1 MINEPSNIIA
11 ITRQNVCY
19 RWLGSLEERLMNFI
33 FVEPDQLQRISDLIN
48 SIRVSA
54 IIVYLPEIDESSDL
68 TGQQAL
74 KDMLELIEALSMK
87 FPMISIVA
95 ASEAITQALLLPA
108 MRAGARDFIQVGQ
121 PSNETYAQ
129 LARYAQPRE
138 FDAKGQAQEKGR
150 MFALFNARVSDG
162 STLLASHLALA
173 LQKLGSTLLVDLGK
187 PNADSLYILGV
198 SPKFSFYDAL
208 TNSRRLD
215 NTLIQTGIA
224 RHKSGL
230 AVLTLPEEGEGPD
243 IRAAEMYLVIDT
255 LRKHFDHLVFNLGGH
270 ESLEVP
276 ALMAP
281 LANKSLILVEQSIP
295 SCKKNYEMIE
305 RLRSVKQFNQ
315 HCGLVID
322 RHLPKQKPSAS
333 DIAQSFDL
341 PVYATLPSCG
351 MSRLAAYNIGE
362 SLSEITPNNPYSKA
376 VEQLAYALLDI
387 KQPKRW
393 HWLPRINALFGRNAT
408 RTYANTDEV
417 FNK

>member
-11 ITRQNVCY
+11 ITRQNACY
-19 RWLGSLEERLMNFI
+19 RWLGGLEERLMNFI
-33 FVEPDQLQRISDLIN
+33 FVEPDQPQRITDLIN
-48 SIRVSA
+48 SVKVSA
-54 IIVYLPEIDESSDL
+54 MIVYLPEIDGSSDL
-68 TGQQAL
+68 TDQQAL
-74 KDMLELIEALSMK
+74 KDMMELIESLSMQ
-87 FPMISIVA
+87 FPMIPIVA
-95 ASEAITQALLLPA
+95 ASEVITQVLLLPA

-121 PSNETYAQ
+121 ATNDTYAQ

-138 FDAKGQAQEKGR
+138 VDAKGQAQEKGNI
-150 MFALFNARVSDG
+150 FLLLNARVSDG

-173 LQKLGSTLLVDLGK
+173 LQRLGSTLLVDLGK
-187 PNADSLYILGV
+187 PHADSLYILGV

-230 AVLTLPEEGEGPD
+230 AVLTLPEDGEAPD

-276 ALMAP
+276 TLMAP

-305 RLRSVKQFNQ
+305 RLRSVKQLNQ

-322 RHLPKQKPSAS
+322 RHLPKHKPSAS

-362 SLSEITPNNPYSKA
+362 SLSEIAPNNPYSKT

-387 KQPKRW
+387 KQPQGWRW
-393 HWLPRINALFGRNAT
+393 LSQIKALLGRDAA
-408 RTYANTDEV
+408 RTYANADEV